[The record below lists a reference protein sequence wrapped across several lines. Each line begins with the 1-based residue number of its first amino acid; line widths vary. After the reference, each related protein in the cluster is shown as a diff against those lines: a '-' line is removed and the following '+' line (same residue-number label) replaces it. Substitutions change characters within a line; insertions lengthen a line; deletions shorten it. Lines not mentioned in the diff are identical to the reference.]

1 MAAGVQIGVD
11 IGGTFTD
18 VVCRLADGTLRFVKL
33 PTTRHDQSQAV
44 LQSIALMA
52 RDWDVAPADIA
63 RFAHGTTVATNA
75 VLERKGARTG
85 IITTEGFR
93 DVLEIGRQM
102 RHQMYSVILEAETP
116 SFLAPGARR
125 QEARERVAADG
136 SVLVPLDEAS
146 VRRAADAL
154 VADGVEAIAI
164 CFLFSFVNPAHEKRA
179 RDIVQAAY
187 PDVKVAVSHEVDPAF
202 REYER
207 TVVTAFDAY
216 VKPVIDRYLARLEH
230 GLADSGVAA
239 PLQVMQSR
247 GGLMVSE
254 VARQRP
260 VRLFLSGPAAGV
272 IGARIAGASAGID
285 DLITVDIGGTSCDIA
300 LISQGRA
307 LIRSEGVIDG
317 YPVRVGMVDVN
328 SIGAG
333 GGSIAW
339 IDRGG
344 GLRVGPHSAGA
355 DPGPACYDRGGA
367 EPTVTDASLVL
378 GYVNPDYFA
387 GGALKLNPDRA
398 RQAIADKIATPLKL
412 TVEQAALGIHRV
424 LNAQMAEG
432 IRLVSIR
439 QGLDPRQFTLLA
451 LGGGGAVH
459 ATALARDMNIGRV
472 LVPRMPGVLSAIGLL
487 SAPVEH
493 EVSAAFG
500 RALADTPLADVR
512 TVLAALD
519 RDCARLM
526 AKERLNGVAV
536 AIQYLADVCYAGQSY
551 TLEVP
556 LRLETPDPLARLY
569 DDFLENHDR
578 VYGHATRTPA
588 RIVNLRSVHQA
599 GGEDRLDGAS
609 SPPAGASPRKGTRRV
624 RVADAADFVEAAL
637 LDRAALPPGFTFR
650 GPAIVEQTDTTTLV
664 EPGWQATVD
673 AAGNLILTRT
683 DG

>member
-1 MAAGVQIGVD
+1 MAQGAQIGVD

-18 VVCRLADGTLRFVKL
+18 VVCRSSDGSLKFVKL
-33 PTTRHDQSQAV
+33 PTTRKDESQAV

-52 RDWDVAPADIA
+52 RDWNVQPADIA
-63 RFAHGTTVATNA
+63 RFTHGTTVATNA
-75 VLERKGARTG
+75 VLERKGARIG

-102 RHQMYSVILEAETP
+102 RHQMYDMVLEAETP

-125 QEARERVAADG
+125 KEVRERVAADG
-136 SVLVPLDEAS
+136 AVLVPLDKAS

-154 VADGVEAIAI
+154 VKDGVEAIAI
-164 CFLFSFVNPAHEKRA
+164 CFLFSFRNPAHEKRA
-179 RDIVQAAY
+179 RDIVAAAY
-187 PDVKVAVSHEVDPAF
+187 PDLKIAVSHEVDPAF

-207 TVVTAFDAY
+207 TVVTSFDAY
-216 VKPVIDRYLARLEH
+216 VKPVIDRYLARLEQ
-230 GLADSGVAA
+230 GLEKGGVPA

-272 IGARIAGASAGID
+272 IGARIAGASAGVD

-300 LISQGRA
+300 LIAKGKA
-307 LIRSEGVIDG
+307 LIRSDGVIDG
-317 YPVRVGMVDVN
+317 YPVRVAMVDVN

-344 GLRVGPHSAGA
+344 GLRVGPQSAGSE
-355 DPGPACYDRGGA
+355 PGPACYNRGGLL
-367 EPTVTDASLVL
+367 PTVTDASVVL

-387 GGALKLNPDRA
+387 GGSLKLEPELAHRV
-398 RQAIADKIATPLKL
+398 IADKVAKPLGL
-412 TVEQAALGIHRV
+412 TLEQAALGIHRV

-439 QGLDPRQFTLLA
+439 QGLDPRKFALLP

-459 ATALARDMNIGRV
+459 ATALAQDLNISRV
-472 LVPRMPGVLSAIGLL
+472 VVPRTPGVLSAAGLL
-487 SAPVEH
+487 AAPVEH

-500 RALADTPLADVR
+500 RELDETSVAEVR
-512 TVLAALD
+512 RALAALD
-519 RDCARLM
+519 QDCAALM
-526 AKERLNGVAV
+526 GKERLNGEAV
-536 AIQYLADVCYAGQSY
+536 AIHYLADVCYVGQSY

-556 LRLETPDPLARLY
+556 LRLDQADPLKLLY
-569 DDFLENHDR
+569 EDFLANHDR
-578 VYGHATRTPA
+578 VYGHATRVPA

-599 GGEDRLDGAS
+599 GGLDRIDGAAWRPS
-609 SPPAGASPRKGTRRV
+609 GAKPQKATRRV
-624 RVADAADFVEAAL
+624 LVAGAAGFAEAAIY
-637 LDRAALPPGFTFR
+637 DRAALPPGFTFK

-664 EPGWQATVD
+664 EPDWTGTVD
-673 AAGNLILTRT
+673 KAGNLILTR
-683 DG
+683 